1 METKEKTYL
10 KATCDP
16 RLDPGK
22 GGKIVKDNIGK
33 NLPVDS
39 HTLLLFL

>member
-1 METKEKTYL
+1 METKEKTHL

-16 RLDPGK
+16 KLDPGK

-33 NLPVDS
+33 NLPVD
-39 HTLLLFL
+39 TLVLFL